1 MHEWVNW
8 LKCEIILAFKALQ
21 DIQTKN
27 DYVHFYMKILYP
39 CESEFNI
46 KQHKTFVHVKSLVAK
61 FVVWHIFHGYKN
73 TGKRCSVKFHIIKDK
88 VLCRITYNK

>member
-8 LKCEIILAFKALQ
+8 LKCEIILIFKTLQ

-27 DYVHFYMKILYP
+27 DDVHFYMKILYP

-46 KQHKTFVHVKSLVAK
+46 TATQNIYTCKIPRGEVCGLAYFSWIQKYRKTV
-61 FVVWHIFHGYKN
+61 
-73 TGKRCSVKFHIIKDK
+73 
-88 VLCRITYNK
+88 